1 MHREAMIDLLVLDCL
16 ERSVTARGGIWL
28 LAILR
33 EGFVGF
39 ANMDDA
45 RLADEFARRGLSG
58 IDGPAHADEDDC
70 DPWDDH
76 PAQLPSL
83 GNQRLGDE
91 YER

>member
-1 MHREAMIDLLVLDCL
+1 MIDLLVLDCL

-45 RLADEFARRGLSG
+45 RLADEFARRGLPG
-58 IDGPAHADEDDC
+58 IDEPASADDDDC

-83 GNQRLGDE
+83 GNPWLGEDC
-91 YER
+91 ER